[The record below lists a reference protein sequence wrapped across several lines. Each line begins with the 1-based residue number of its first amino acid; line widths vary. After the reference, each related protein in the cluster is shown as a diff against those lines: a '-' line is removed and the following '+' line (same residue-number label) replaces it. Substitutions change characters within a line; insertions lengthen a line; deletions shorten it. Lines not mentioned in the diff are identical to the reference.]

1 MPLPAMDHAVS
12 TKDRQIVALLLSA
25 WETVRTQVK
34 VDDETVVPRVL
45 LANDHALMRKAL
57 EDEIRLP

>member
-45 LANDHALMRKAL
+45 PANDHALMRKAL